1 MTGGQ
6 ALIGHPST
14 NTPSTHM
21 HLDTSFKPDDD
32 EMMDFLPTPQNSA
45 ETPSSTRP
53 QSLEPEVV
61 FTSFYEVW
69 KATRAQEL
77 QPQTMA
83 DSMIP
88 AKDLLQSLIPASLA
102 KFAKG
107 SYHTP

>member
-14 NTPSTHM
+14 NMPSTHM
-21 HLDTSFKPDDD
+21 QLDTSFKPDDD
-32 EMMDFLPTPQNSA
+32 EMMDFLPTPRDSA

-53 QSLEPEVV
+53 QSLEPDVV

-69 KATRAQEL
+69 QAIRAQES

-83 DSMIP
+83 DNTIP
-88 AKDLLQSLIPASLA
+88 AKDILQSLIPASLA
-102 KFAKG
+102 NFAK
-107 SYHTP
+107 SSHHTP